1 MLGFIL
7 SYWKLFLTL
16 FILQGC
22 LGIALVELSFK
33 VMKRAIEVVEERD
46 SQFPSF
52 RRLDVQHWKRGV
64 FYPGAFFYMVPRFAS
79 TLGTFFSYGIWMYIC
94 YIGSGIPHNKP
105 LSGFRR
111 TVFEFVCK
119 YHCLMIC
126 LLYGYKVTHKFKHE
140 RQVDWSKYLGPD
152 WRENKQ

>member
-46 SQFPSF
+46 S
-52 RRLDVQHWKRGV
+52 
-64 FYPGAFFYMVPRFAS
+64 
-79 TLGTFFSYGIWMYIC
+79 
-94 YIGSGIPHNKP
+94 
-105 LSGFRR
+105 
-111 TVFEFVCK
+111 
-119 YHCLMIC
+119 
-126 LLYGYKVTHKFKHE
+126 
-140 RQVDWSKYLGPD
+140 
-152 WRENKQ
+152 